1 MVLLTLIARRRDGL
15 ILATSIEGADDR
27 ENSFVKYT
35 SQAKLLFRRLSS
47 ENGPNERSV
56 TSDPYVFH
64 YIIRENIA
72 TLCLCNQN
80 FPRNSAFAYLEDVTN
95 KFIEQYG
102 TTRIEQVLRP
112 YHFVEFDTYIQQAKR
127 KYTDK
132 NRFAMSAVSN
142 ELQDVQR
149 IMFSNIEDML
159 HRSEALNILETRAD
173 GLYEMSKKYRDD
185 AKLLNQKSAIF
196 KIFVGMG
203 VAGFLFFILKFLIF

>member
-1 MVLLTLIARRRDGL
+1 MVLLTLIARLKDGL

-27 ENSFVKYT
+27 DNSFVKYT
-35 SQAKLLFRRLSS
+35 SQAKLLFRRLGS
-47 ENGPNERSV
+47 ESGPNERSV

-72 TLCLCNQN
+72 TLCLCEQT
-80 FPRNSAFAYLEDVTN
+80 FPRNSAFAYLEDVAN

-102 TTRIEQVLRP
+102 TTRIDQVLRP

-127 KYTDK
+127 KYADK

-203 VAGFLFFILKFLIF
+203 VAGFLFFILKFLIL